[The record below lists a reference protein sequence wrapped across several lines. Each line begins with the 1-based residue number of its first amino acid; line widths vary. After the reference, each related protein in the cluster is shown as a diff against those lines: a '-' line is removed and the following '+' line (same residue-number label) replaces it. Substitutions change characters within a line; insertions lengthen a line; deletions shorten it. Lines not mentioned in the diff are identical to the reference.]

1 MPAGGNIVAW
11 EWMIDTNFSGAQQ
24 YAAWDASG
32 EFQNIN
38 GNLTNINSENIA
50 FLFDSCG
57 TYTVWLKATDDKGC
71 DSTYSFDVV
80 VYDLPEPIFST
91 EEICKGNCKTPIVD
105 SSYI

>member
-1 MPAGGNIVAW
+1 MLTW

-24 YAAWDASG
+24 YAAWDALG

-38 GNLTNINSENIA
+38 GNLTNINSEEIA

-57 TYTVWLKATDDKGC
+57 TYTVWLKATDDNGC

-80 VYDLPEPIFST
+80 VYDLPIIDFQQKKFV
-91 EEICKGNCKTPIVD
+91 KGTVHQ
-105 SSYI
+105 